1 MQIQKNFKFR
11 LHDVIKTKQQPVLEP
26 IKDVFEGENVQSEYY
41 ILCYRVD
48 LYFHDYKLVIDVDE
62 FDHNVRDINYER
74 RRQKKK
80 KKNCDCRGIRIDPY
94 EENFNIFRYINEIH
108 RHISELN
115 KKLTEESTKKSL
127 IDKISKRLLEF
138 ELKKNNSVISRAL
151 KHFIKKIFPTV

>member
-62 FDHNVRDINYER
+62 FDHNVRDINYET
-74 RRQKKK
+74 RRQK
-80 KKNCDCRGIRIDPY
+80 
-94 EENFNIFRYINEIH
+94 
-108 RHISELN
+108 
-115 KKLTEESTKKSL
+115 
-127 IDKISKRLLEF
+127 
-138 ELKKNNSVISRAL
+138 VI
-151 KHFIKKIFPTV
+151 

>member
-74 RRQKKK
+74 RRQK
-80 KKNCDCRGIRIDPY
+80 
-94 EENFNIFRYINEIH
+94 
-108 RHISELN
+108 
-115 KKLTEESTKKSL
+115 
-127 IDKISKRLLEF
+127 
-138 ELKKNNSVISRAL
+138 VI
-151 KHFIKKIFPTV
+151 